1 MVRFF
6 CRFRKKLSTKL
17 ALAVLIT
24 IFLLSF
30 FILHCRTNV
39 NRDAAMDIY
48 DENQSLLRTL
58 NTYRILFL
66 LKLNTEAILK
76 SDINTNLTMD
86 YFLEHVINTL
96 SKEDNTLKFK
106 SSELF
111 EIFKNYI
118 DRSNISYDTNITRF
132 GLDIINYDGIQKKKD
147 GNIMITID
155 KEKLKQFLIKRSINL
170 DNGLIND
177 LNNDNNDINNN
188 SWV

>member
-6 CRFRKKLSTKL
+6 CRFRTKLSTKL

-76 SDINTNLTMD
+76 SDINLITVADNKEISDQHVNKLLDWLKKTGKDQNL
-86 YFLEHVINTL
+86 
-96 SKEDNTLKFK
+96 
-106 SSELF
+106 
-111 EIFKNYI
+111 
-118 DRSNISYDTNITRF
+118 DRSNDVNLKNINQNRDYLF
-132 GLDIINYDGIQKKKD
+132 NRKSFLKD
-147 GNIMITID
+147 FYNLSKTI
-155 KEKLKQFLIKRSINL
+155 
-170 DNGLIND
+170 
-177 LNNDNNDINNN
+177 
-188 SWV
+188 

>member
-76 SDINTNLTMD
+76 SDINTNLITVADNEEISNKYDNKLLDWLKKAGKDQNFDMSDEVYLKNTNQHRD
-86 YFLEHVINTL
+86 YLFNRKSFLKDFYNL
-96 SKEDNTLKFK
+96 SK
-106 SSELF
+106 
-111 EIFKNYI
+111 
-118 DRSNISYDTNITRF
+118 
-132 GLDIINYDGIQKKKD
+132 
-147 GNIMITID
+147 
-155 KEKLKQFLIKRSINL
+155 LI
-170 DNGLIND
+170 
-177 LNNDNNDINNN
+177 
-188 SWV
+188 

>member
-58 NTYRILFL
+58 NTYRMLFL

-76 SDINTNLTMD
+76 SDINTNLITVADNEEISNKYDNKLLDWLKKAGKDQNFDMSDEVYLKNTNQHRD
-86 YFLEHVINTL
+86 YLFNRKSFLKDFYQP
-96 SKEDNTLKFK
+96 SK
-106 SSELF
+106 
-111 EIFKNYI
+111 
-118 DRSNISYDTNITRF
+118 
-132 GLDIINYDGIQKKKD
+132 
-147 GNIMITID
+147 TI
-155 KEKLKQFLIKRSINL
+155 
-170 DNGLIND
+170 
-177 LNNDNNDINNN
+177 
-188 SWV
+188 

>member
-1 MVRFF
+1 
-6 CRFRKKLSTKL
+6 L

-76 SDINTNLTMD
+76 SDINTNLITVAD
-86 YFLEHVINTL
+86 NKEISDQHVNKL
-96 SKEDNTLKFK
+96 LDWLKK
-106 SSELF
+106 TGKDQNL
-111 EIFKNYI
+111 
-118 DRSNISYDTNITRF
+118 DRSNDVNLKNINQNRDYLF
-132 GLDIINYDGIQKKKD
+132 NRKSFLKD
-147 GNIMITID
+147 FYNLS
-155 KEKLKQFLIKRSINL
+155 KLI
-170 DNGLIND
+170 
-177 LNNDNNDINNN
+177 
-188 SWV
+188 

>member
-76 SDINTNLTMD
+76 SDINTNLITVAD
-86 YFLEHVINTL
+86 NKEISDQHVNKL
-96 SKEDNTLKFK
+96 LDWLKK
-106 SSELF
+106 TGKDQNL
-111 EIFKNYI
+111 
-118 DRSNISYDTNITRF
+118 DRSNDVNLKNINQNRDYLF
-132 GLDIINYDGIQKKKD
+132 NRKSFLKD
-147 GNIMITID
+147 FYNLS
-155 KEKLKQFLIKRSINL
+155 KLI
-170 DNGLIND
+170 
-177 LNNDNNDINNN
+177 
-188 SWV
+188 

>member
-58 NTYRILFL
+58 NTYRMLFL

-76 SDINTNLTMD
+76 SGINTNLITVAD
-86 YFLEHVINTL
+86 NKEISDQHVNKL
-96 SKEDNTLKFK
+96 LDWLKK
-106 SSELF
+106 TGKDQNL
-111 EIFKNYI
+111 
-118 DRSNISYDTNITRF
+118 DRSNDVNLKNINQNRDYLF
-132 GLDIINYDGIQKKKD
+132 NRKSFLKD
-147 GNIMITID
+147 FYNLS
-155 KEKLKQFLIKRSINL
+155 KLI
-170 DNGLIND
+170 
-177 LNNDNNDINNN
+177 
-188 SWV
+188 

>member
-58 NTYRILFL
+58 NTYRMLFL

-76 SDINTNLTMD
+76 SDINTNLITVAD
-86 YFLEHVINTL
+86 NKEISDQHVNKL
-96 SKEDNTLKFK
+96 LDWLKK
-106 SSELF
+106 TGKDQNL
-111 EIFKNYI
+111 
-118 DRSNISYDTNITRF
+118 DRSNDVNLKNINQNRDYLF
-132 GLDIINYDGIQKKKD
+132 NRKSFLKD
-147 GNIMITID
+147 FYNLSKTI
-155 KEKLKQFLIKRSINL
+155 
-170 DNGLIND
+170 
-177 LNNDNNDINNN
+177 
-188 SWV
+188 

>member
-58 NTYRILFL
+58 NTYRMLFL

-76 SDINTNLTMD
+76 SDINTNLITVAD
-86 YFLEHVINTL
+86 NKEISDQHVNKL
-96 SKEDNTLKFK
+96 LDWLKK
-106 SSELF
+106 TGKDQNL
-111 EIFKNYI
+111 
-118 DRSNISYDTNITRF
+118 DRSNDVNLKNINQNRDYLF
-132 GLDIINYDGIQKKKD
+132 NRKSFLKD
-147 GNIMITID
+147 FYNLS
-155 KEKLKQFLIKRSINL
+155 KLI
-170 DNGLIND
+170 
-177 LNNDNNDINNN
+177 
-188 SWV
+188 